1 MSFVVEDFV
10 KETTATTGT
19 GDITL
24 AGTAGRTPARTFAS
38 VLADGDTFPYAISAG
53 TEWEVGIGT
62 FHSAGSTF
70 TRTTVERSSNSNAAV
85 SFSAGTKN
93 VDLVLSSRM
102 ILNLAGVAVARLIAS
117 ARS

>member
-1 MSFVVEDFV
+1 MPFVVEDFV
-10 KETTATTGT
+10 KETTTTTGT

-38 VLADGDTFPYAISAG
+38 VLFDGDTFPYAISGG

-62 FHSAGSTF
+62 YHSAGGTF
-70 TRTTVERSSNSNAAV
+70 TRTTVERSSNSNAIV

-102 ILNLAGVAVARLIAS
+102 ILALSSITLARMFAS
-117 ARS
+117 FRS